1 MSTSLKYLVTHA
13 AGLLGLKF
21 EGIMLGERKEDNPN
35 IMEKASNGKN
45 SLKFE
50 IKKGVIFQDVVPLS
64 MLHFHNSTD
73 VRVFSY

>member
-1 MSTSLKYLVTHA
+1 MSTSLKDLVTHA
-13 AGLLGLKF
+13 AGLIGLKF
-21 EGIMLGERKEDNPN
+21 EGMLGERKEDNPN